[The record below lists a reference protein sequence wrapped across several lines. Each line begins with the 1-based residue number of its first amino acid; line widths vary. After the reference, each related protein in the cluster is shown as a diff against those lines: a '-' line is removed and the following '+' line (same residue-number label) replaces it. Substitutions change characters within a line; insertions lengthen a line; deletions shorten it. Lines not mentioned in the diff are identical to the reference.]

1 MANEVP
7 GVFVP
12 PSVLERM
19 GRFSSQTDQLKE
31 GQDIARELMEKI
43 VSRVAGFQISA
54 PFGQVEN
61 IAPLLD
67 DLKAGRIR

>member
-12 PSVLERM
+12 PSLLERM
-19 GRFSSQTDQLKE
+19 GRFSSQGDQLKE
-31 GQDIARELMEKI
+31 GQSIARELMEK
-43 VSRVAGFQISA
+43 VASRVAGFQISA

-61 IAPLLD
+61 IAPLLEG
-67 DLKAGRIR
+67 LKSGRI